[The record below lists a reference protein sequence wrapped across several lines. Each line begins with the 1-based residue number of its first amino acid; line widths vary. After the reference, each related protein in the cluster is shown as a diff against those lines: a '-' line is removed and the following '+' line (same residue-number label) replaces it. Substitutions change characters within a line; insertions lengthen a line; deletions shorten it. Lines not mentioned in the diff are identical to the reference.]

1 MRYSKDAYYKD
12 LDKQKRWIWLR
23 ILSKLTEVWSMFVL
37 LFMVVVLLLII
48 LSAPALWFYESIVD

>member
-1 MRYSKDAYYKD
+1 MKYPNKDAYYKD

-23 ILSKLTEVWSMFVL
+23 ILSKLTEVWGMFVL

-48 LSAPALWFYESIVD
+48 LSA